1 MKMKSILKILAIAGG
16 LTIVSYAQTAQTSG
30 PTDAQKSFNTLKS
43 LEGDWSGK
51 NSEGMPL
58 KVSFHATAADSAI
71 MSEIHG
77 HGTEREDM
85 ISMIH
90 MDGPDRLLLTH
101 YCSIGNQPRLQAA
114 VSPDG
119 KTFTFN
125 FADATNLKSADDG
138 HMTRVVIAMLDAD
151 HHTEEWIF
159 TDHGKQMKE
168 YFDLRRSL

>member
-1 MKMKSILKILAIAGG
+1 
-16 LTIVSYAQTAQTSG
+16 
-30 PTDAQKSFNTLKS
+30 
-43 LEGDWSGK
+43 
-51 NSEGMPL
+51 
-58 KVSFHATAADSAI
+58 

-101 YCSIGNQPRLQAA
+101 YCSIGNQPRLQST